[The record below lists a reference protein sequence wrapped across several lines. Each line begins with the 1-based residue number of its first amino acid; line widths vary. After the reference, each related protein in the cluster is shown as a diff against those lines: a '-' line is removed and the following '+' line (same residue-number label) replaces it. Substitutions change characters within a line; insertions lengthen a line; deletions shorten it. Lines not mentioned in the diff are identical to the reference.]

1 MESNW
6 KQDPRLKNMSQQ
18 KLEFLEQFA
27 EKAKHSTKTELLPL
41 LLNISRQNPSMNFTD
56 EETELLVSILTENF
70 SPKEKQQLKLLRQL
84 SVNLSKRQ

>member
-1 MESNW
+1 
-6 KQDPRLKNMSQQ
+6 MSPQ

-27 EKAKHSTKTELLPL
+27 EKAKHASKTELLPL

>member
-6 KQDPRLKNMSQQ
+6 KQDPRLKNMSPQ
-18 KLEFLEQFA
+18 KLEFLEQLA
-27 EKAKHSTKTELLPL
+27 EKAKHASKTELLPL

-56 EETELLVSILTENF
+56 EETELLVSILTEHF

>member
-6 KQDPRLKNMSQQ
+6 KQDPRLKNMSPQ

-27 EKAKHSTKTELLPL
+27 EKAKHASKTELLPL